1 VATNNSFLGDLAKH
15 ADVFDKFRSSDG
27 RFMDSLSSDME
38 GLLSLYEASHL
49 GMHGQNTLEEAR
61 LFSVQNLKS
70 LMEKLDSD
78 SAEQVRQSLE
88 IPLYWRMQRVEAR
101 NFIDVYQ
108 KDTAKNL
115 TLLELAKLDYN
126 LVQSIYQRELEELA
140 R

>member
-1 VATNNSFLGDLAKH
+1 MVILTKH
-15 ADVFDKFRSSDG
+15 AGVFDKFRSSDG

-61 LFSVQNLKS
+61 LFSVRNLKS
-70 LMEKLDSD
+70 LMRKLDSN

>member
-1 VATNNSFLGDLAKH
+1 VILAKH

-27 RFMDSLSSDME
+27 RFMDSLSSDTE

-70 LMEKLDSD
+70 LMRKMDSD

-88 IPLYWRMQRVEAR
+88 IPLYWRMPRVEAR
-101 NFIDVYQ
+101 SFIDVYQ
-108 KDTAKNL
+108 RDMAKNL
-115 TLLELAKLDYN
+115 TLLELAQLDYN
-126 LVQSIYQRELEELA
+126 LVQYVYQQELKELA

>member
-1 VATNNSFLGDLAKH
+1 VILAKH

-27 RFMDSLSSDME
+27 RFMDSLSSDTE

-70 LMEKLDSD
+70 LMRKLDSD

-88 IPLYWRMQRVEAR
+88 IPLYWRMPRVEAR
-101 NFIDVYQ
+101 SFIDVYQ
-108 KDTAKNL
+108 RDMAKNL
-115 TLLELAKLDYN
+115 TLLELAQLDYN
-126 LVQSIYQRELEELA
+126 LVQYVYQQELKELA

>member
-1 VATNNSFLGDLAKH
+1 
-15 ADVFDKFRSSDG
+15 
-27 RFMDSLSSDME
+27 MDSLSSDME

-49 GMHGQNTLEEAR
+49 GMHGQNYTLEEAR

-70 LMEKLDSD
+70 LVGKLDSD
-78 SAEQVRQSLE
+78 SADQVRQSLE
-88 IPLYWRMQRVEAR
+88 IPLQYWRMQRVEAR

-126 LVQSIYQRELEELA
+126 LVQSMYQRELEELA

>member
-1 VATNNSFLGDLAKH
+1 MVILTKH
-15 ADVFDKFRSSDG
+15 AGVFDKFRSSDG
-27 RFMDSLSSDME
+27 RFTDSLSSDME

-49 GMHGQNTLEEAR
+49 GMHGQNTMEEAR

-70 LMEKLDSD
+70 LMRKLDSN

-101 NFIDVYQ
+101 YFIDVYQ

>member
-1 VATNNSFLGDLAKH
+1 VILAKH

-27 RFMDSLSSDME
+27 RFVDSLSSDME

-70 LMEKLDSD
+70 LMRKLDSD
-78 SAEQVRQSLE
+78 LAEQVRQSLE

-108 KDTAKNL
+108 RDMAKNL

-126 LVQSIYQRELEELA
+126 LVQYVYQQELKELA

>member
-1 VATNNSFLGDLAKH
+1 
-15 ADVFDKFRSSDG
+15 
-27 RFMDSLSSDME
+27 MDSLSGDME

-49 GMHGQNTLEEAR
+49 RMHGENTLKEAMD
-61 LFSVQNLKS
+61 FSIENLKS
-70 LMEKLDSD
+70 LMGKLDGD
-78 SAEQVRQSLE
+78 SAEQVRHSLE
-88 IPLYWRMQRVEAR
+88 IPLYWRMQRIEAR

-126 LVQSIYQRELEELA
+126 LVQSIYQQELEELA

>member
-1 VATNNSFLGDLAKH
+1 MVILTKH
-15 ADVFDKFRSSDG
+15 AGVFDKFRSSDG
-27 RFMDSLSSDME
+27 RFTDSLSSDME

-49 GMHGQNTLEEAR
+49 GMHGQNTMEEAR

-70 LMEKLDSD
+70 LMRKLDSN